1 MIETRTVKTADVND
15 GAYRNTWSVTANQK
29 PILFELMF
37 NNLVDRVKAGND
49 LPVHVAEVGTGVY
62 QVIDGHVAL
71 DVYRYMGR
79 KEVQVIIHKGV
90 ANQKQ
95 ALENY
100 IAMNYLRSV
109 DWLRDSVKLRELL
122 VQIGVDKAPKLME
135 DGELALDLISRD
147 QTRWDAFATVYDNPN
162 EAPEDNPLFG

>member
-1 MIETRTVKTADVND
+1 MIEIRTAKTADVHD

-29 PILFELMF
+29 PILFERMF
-37 NNLVDRVKAGND
+37 LNLVDRVKAGND
-49 LPVHVAEVGTGVY
+49 LPVHVAEVDGRL

-79 KEVQVIIHKGV
+79 KEIQVLVHLGV
-90 ANQKQ
+90 HGALH
-95 ALENY
+95 ALESY

-122 VQIGVDKAPKLME
+122 VAVGADKAGALME
-135 DGELALDLISRD
+135 DSELAADLIARD
-147 QTRWDAFATVYDNPN
+147 QTRWDAFKTVYDDPN